1 MPAKTSLHKA
11 IRIFQKLRLLQA
23 WQEMN
28 TRASHPPGM
37 SAGGVRER
45 GDQRL
50 ERGNI
55 EQKNQDRHGGEADAG
70 ANDIAPLQ
78 ASDMS
83 VAGEENLKRQFKKIH
98 SPSPAWP

>member
-1 MPAKTSLHKA
+1 MAGD
-11 IRIFQKLRLLQA
+11 
-23 WQEMN
+23 E
-28 TRASHPPGM
+28 PPGL
-37 SAGGVRER
+37 SADGVRES

-83 VAGEENLKRQFKKIH
+83 VAGDDILKGH
-98 SPSPAWP
+98 SKWLASPARQSRDAR